1 VAVPDCG
8 GVVGLAELPKSK
20 YNFKAWNTKIFV
32 RWECSD
38 QIQMNYPI
46 EANIIKWHKL
56 VEADN
61 FTFTPAD
68 LA

>member
-46 EANIIKWHKL
+46 EANIIN
-56 VEADN
+56 D
-61 FTFTPAD
+61 TS
-68 LA
+68 

>member
-1 VAVPDCG
+1 VAVPDC

-46 EANIIKWHKL
+46 EANIIN
-56 VEADN
+56 D
-61 FTFTPAD
+61 TS
-68 LA
+68 